1 MPNLARG
8 RSAGVTCNVDFPL
21 FFEGDVIKG
30 FGRGSKELGCP
41 TANIPVTPYE
51 ELLENLP
58 NGVYLG
64 WAKIY
69 AEASS
74 KRQKAEFSS
83 VYPMALNIGWSPFY
97 KNKHKTIEVHLF
109 HEFETDFYGAHLR
122 AIAVDYIRPE
132 ADFHCVDD
140 LIVAIQED
148 IQYSKEC
155 LKQAKYQQYQ
165 NHEFFTKPLYW
176 TYPHQTTSDWSF

>member
-1 MPNLARG
+1 MSRVTLTFHFSLKVMSLKVLAEVV
-8 RSAGVTCNVDFPL
+8 RSLAALQVNTALYTVFLKTDAHSL
-21 FFEGDVIKG
+21 TH
-30 FGRGSKELGCP
+30 S
-41 TANIPVTPYE
+41 ANIPVTPYE

-97 KNKHKTIEVHLF
+97 KNKHKTIVNLLAGLCASFCSCFVVVVVVVVVVVTFFFCCTVH
-109 HEFETDFYGAHLR
+109 
-122 AIAVDYIRPE
+122 
-132 ADFHCVDD
+132 D
-140 LIVAIQED
+140 LCCC
-148 IQYSKEC
+148 C
-155 LKQAKYQQYQ
+155 LLA
-165 NHEFFTKPLYW
+165 
-176 TYPHQTTSDWSF
+176 SFVVTC